1 MTDAREKD
9 RDDDAFARKVAQP
22 LREPEVL
29 DQEFERR
36 VMSAVQAEPVP
47 RPWQRPLE
55 VSVAPLRVSLTPLR
69 ALAVAAGFGGLIV
82 LGTLGA
88 TGWFGRV
95 DGTNTVATATGL
107 SATSGSSTSSGSS
120 VTPAVDTVHL
130 VRFVLVAPEARDV
143 TLVGDFNA
151 WSSEAT
157 RLVPTGDGGVWSV
170 SVPLPPGRHEY
181 AFVVDGEQWVADPT
195 TPRHVDEFGTESSVL
210 RVGHAVVRG
219 V

>member
-1 MTDAREKD
+1 MTDEQNRN

-36 VMSAVQAEPVP
+36 VMSAVQAEPVV
-47 RPWQRPLE
+47 RPWKRPLE
-55 VSVAPLRVSLTPLR
+55 VSVAPLRLSLTPLR
-69 ALAVAAGFGGLIV
+69 ALAIAAGFGGLIV

-95 DGTNTVATATGL
+95 DGANTVAAAGL
-107 SATSGSSTSSGSS
+107 SATSGSSTSP
-120 VTPAVDTVHL
+120 VTSVDTVHL
-130 VRFVLVAPEARDV
+130 VRFVLVAPEAREV
-143 TLVGDFNA
+143 ALVGDFNA
-151 WSSEAT
+151 WSREAN
-157 RLVPTGDGGVWSV
+157 RLTPTGSAGVWSV
-170 SVPLPPGRHEY
+170 SVPLQPGRHEY
-181 AFVVDGEQWVADPT
+181 AFVVDGEQWMADPT

-210 RVGHAVVRG
+210 RVGRDIARG

>member
-1 MTDAREKD
+1 MTDERD
-9 RDDDAFARKVAQP
+9 RNWDDDAFAHKVARP

-36 VMSAVQAEPVP
+36 VMSAVQAEPMP
-47 RPWQRPLE
+47 QPWQRPLE

-69 ALAVAAGFGGLIV
+69 ALAVAAGFGGLVV

-88 TGWFGRV
+88 TGWFSRV
-95 DGTNTVATATGL
+95 DGAITVAAATEGP
-107 SATSGSSTSSGSS
+107 ATSASSTSSGMS
-120 VTPAVDTVHL
+120 VMPSVDTVHL
-130 VRFVLVAPEARDV
+130 VRFVLVAPDAHDV

-157 RLVPTGDGGVWSV
+157 RLVPSGDGGAWSV
-170 SVPLPPGRHEY
+170 SVRLPPGRHEY
-181 AFVVDGEQWVADPT
+181 AFVVDGERWVADPT

-210 RVGHAVVRG
+210 RVERDIARG